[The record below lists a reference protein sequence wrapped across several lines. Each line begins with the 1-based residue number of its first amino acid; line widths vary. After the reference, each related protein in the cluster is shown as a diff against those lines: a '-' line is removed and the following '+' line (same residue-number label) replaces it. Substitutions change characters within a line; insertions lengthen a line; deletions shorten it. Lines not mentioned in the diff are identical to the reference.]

1 MDKCGFVVGRKLIY
15 VFLWLHRAF
24 YMNEVKDQL
33 MHNYLLK
40 VHTLK
45 LSHPRHVSVPGTILR
60 GVRRVPS

>member
-1 MDKCGFVVGRKLIY
+1 MAFDKELVLYAAKTCAML
-15 VFLWLHRAF
+15 
-24 YMNEVKDQL
+24 NEVKDQL

-45 LSHPRHVSVPGTILR
+45 HSHPRHVSVPGTILR